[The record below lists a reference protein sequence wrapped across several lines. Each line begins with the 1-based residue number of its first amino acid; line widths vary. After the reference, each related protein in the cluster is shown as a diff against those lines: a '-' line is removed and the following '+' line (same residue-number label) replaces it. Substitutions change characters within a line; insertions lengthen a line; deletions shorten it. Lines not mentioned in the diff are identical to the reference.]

1 MCHDWQGKIKKP
13 GWVKGTKKGYTKFNS
28 GNISI
33 TTIELE
39 AQKLCNIHE
48 RDNSK

>member
-1 MCHDWQGKIKKP
+1 MIDKERLKKTD
-13 GWVKGTKKGYTKFNS
+13 WVKGTNKGYTNLNS

-39 AQKLCNIHE
+39 AQKIMQY
-48 RDNSK
+48 S